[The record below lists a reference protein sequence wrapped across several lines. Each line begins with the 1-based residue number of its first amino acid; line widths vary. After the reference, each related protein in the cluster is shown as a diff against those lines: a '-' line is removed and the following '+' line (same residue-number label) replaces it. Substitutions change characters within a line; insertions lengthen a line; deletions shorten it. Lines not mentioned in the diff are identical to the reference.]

1 MIFLGEDE
9 FVTAMIEAEK
19 LDIPVILGDA
29 PQNDTLRNIKSI
41 VSPDIL
47 NPKKILEGSLFLV
60 SSLGDLLFFIY
71 YY

>member
-1 MIFLGEDE
+1 MIFPGEDE